1 MFFFWA
7 FFLFFFA
14 SFLNFHVFCRFFAKK
29 LPTFL
34 GGKLSEPTE
43 TPQAGSTG
51 EDASLCRREALVV
64 DTKVEGNEGFPLEL
78 PRNGPAAGIRKHLL
92 GFR

>member
-1 MFFFWA
+1 MFFAGFSQK
-7 FFLFFFA
+7 
-14 SFLNFHVFCRFFAKK
+14 SFL
-29 LPTFL
+29 LSS